1 MALLFAEESGHTS
14 SMNQSIAQRRPPADT
29 IANFVK
35 LQRAFYGWK
44 RETLAALAQVSLSTV
59 ERVERGETV
68 RATSL
73 KKLALALNQAPDAF
87 TAERVPLSEA
97 DALATLIETFSWMND
112 TVPVDVAPLRH
123 EAQLRALT
131 DTDVSIVTSDL
142 EGDEAACEVD
152 GLREHLDLTSF
163 VRAEDGTLLPKR
175 ERSFRLRAL
184 YKDVLKTALQ
194 IEHKYKAVCL
204 AGNYEATSSTP
215 GYDVVRVGVIAIR
228 SREHNPAAVDIK
240 RLMGEAT
247 VNMHEAIENYFE
259 GMD

>member
-1 MALLFAEESGHTS
+1 MALPFAKESWHIS
-14 SMNQSIAQRRPPADT
+14 NMVQSTAPRRPQADT
-29 IANFVK
+29 IADFVK

-44 RETLAALAQVSLSTV
+44 RESLAALAQVSLSTV

-73 KKLALALNQAPDAF
+73 EKLALALNQAPDAF

-97 DALATLIETFSWMND
+97 DALVALIENFSWINE

-131 DTDVSIVTSDL
+131 NADVSILTSDL
-142 EGDEAACEVD
+142 EGNEAACEVD
-152 GLREHLDLTSF
+152 GLREYLDLTSF

-184 YKDVLKTALQ
+184 YKDVLKTALE
-194 IEHKYKAVCL
+194 IERKYKAVCL
-204 AGNYEATSSTP
+204 AGSYEASSSTP
-215 GYDVVRVGVIAIR
+215 SYDVVRVGVIAIR
-228 SREHNPAAVDIK
+228 SRERNPAAVNIK
-240 RLMGEAT
+240 RLMGKAT
-247 VNMHEAIENYFE
+247 VNMREAMENYFE